1 VSASLVYEDDLVQ
14 LWHGDYR
21 DNLDVLR
28 GLDVDAIITD
38 PPYGDTNLRWDSWPA
53 GWVADAASIS
63 RAMWCYGSFRMFHD
77 HATDFA
83 AWKYSQDVVWA
94 KQNGTGLLTD
104 RFRRIHEHAVFW
116 YQGDWASIHH
126 DPQFTYDAR
135 RKVVR
140 KSAKPAHLHG
150 ATDAVTYTREEG
162 GPRLMTSLIEARNE
176 HGRGIHPTQKPLAAI
191 MPLVEYSVPRGGACS
206 RSIRRIRNNR
216 ARRTYDRPPLHRIR
230 STQTIRARGS
240 AASFSAVFRPRSGG
254 SLIMTDYAKTQALFE
269 AMAEAFRDVAIDF
282 RYGMVRAQWSKLSRH
297 SRRRISK
304 DYAVIR
310 HHRARRDRKKAGK

>member
-191 MPLVEYSVPRGGACS
+191 MPLVEYSVPRGGLVVDLFA
-206 RSIRRIRNNR
+206 
-216 ARRTYDRPPLHRIR
+216 
-230 STQTIRARGS
+230 GS
-240 AASFSAVFRPRSGG
+240 ATTALAAR
-254 SLIMTDYAKTQALFE
+254 MTGRRCIAFE
-269 AMAEAFRDVAIDF
+269 AHKPYALAAAQRLSQQSFDLEA
-282 RYGMVRAQWSKLSRH
+282 
-297 SRRRISK
+297 
-304 DYAVIR
+304 
-310 HHRARRDRKKAGK
+310 AGA